1 MTGYRLVW
9 RTCSWEGWTVI
20 CSNCYWCKQMVA
32 LWPPHRADHPL
43 NSRTPET
50 RLFRAM
56 GPPSLSTPPAVP
68 CPALT
73 LSCSPEWGGALLP
86 PPQDSLV
93 QWNNQDSG
101 HPPTSLVIT
110 TDQLPRSQNPQDS
123 LVLVSA
129 LVLLICLVT
138 LAKHR
143 LIPIFLCPFFP
154 MGWGVRSL
162 VWRISRFLILIY
174 LSMFWKDDKICIFT
188 RNVWDSLFCS
198 CLAVYVRM
206 LRIFLKPIG
215 IIFIVISPK
224 LCSHVFKCFL
234 VMWISFLQ
242 IIYFYASYIF
252 PLPVSWQL

>member
-1 MTGYRLVW
+1 MTSTQGRPPL
-9 RTCSWEGWTVI
+9 
-20 CSNCYWCKQMVA
+20 KQQ
-32 LWPPHRADHPL
+32 
-43 NSRTPET
+43 NSRDKAVQGDGPTFPKHT
-50 RLFRAM
+50 AGCPLPSPHLKLFPRVGWSFIA
-56 GPPSLSTPPAVP
+56 
-68 CPALT
+68 
-73 LSCSPEWGGALLP
+73 